1 MANEENSQEFQ
12 NINKTRHL
20 AACTPAVVILTSTS
34 YMHIATELNVLHLNW
49 AKFNRINVL
58 KLFCLSSH
66 FLEPVNSSL
75 HIWRPLR
82 CHESRSLHQ
91 LIGFSLFFVTLCRT
105 LSFFAF
111 LKKGRWAWGIHAKGG
126 PCLMW
131 VLSHAQK
138 MRKKNLSVQ
147 RCLLLKLR
155 TLGTAS
161 ILLVQFWLRQ

>member
-20 AACTPAVVILTSTS
+20 AACTPVVVILTSTS

-82 CHESRSLHQ
+82 CHESRSLYQ

-111 LKKGRWAWGIHAKGG
+111 LKKGRWAWGIHAKAWGIHAKGG

-138 MRKKNLSVQ
+138 MRKKNLSV
-147 RCLLLKLR
+147 
-155 TLGTAS
+155 
-161 ILLVQFWLRQ
+161 